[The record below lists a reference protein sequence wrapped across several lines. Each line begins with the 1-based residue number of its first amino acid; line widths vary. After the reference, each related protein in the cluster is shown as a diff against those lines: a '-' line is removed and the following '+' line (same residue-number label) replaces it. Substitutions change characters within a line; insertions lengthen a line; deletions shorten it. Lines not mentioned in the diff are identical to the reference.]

1 MPYGFS
7 VFGIFLQEMSCG
19 GGKIDF
25 AGFPNCP
32 SMPFQQLPAPDGI
45 RYFVQIVQIKISWFP
60 APDGIRY
67 SVSK

>member
-7 VFGIFLQEMSCG
+7 VFGIFLHEMSCG
-19 GGKIDF
+19 GEKIDF

-45 RYFVQIVQIKISWFP
+45 RY
-60 APDGIRY
+60 
-67 SVSK
+67 SVSE